1 MRIGRFNNEEP
12 KPKKTLD
19 DFVRY
24 ADDVEDVC
32 EAEIE
37 QVEEKETAP
46 EYEQNVKK
54 RRSDEFFLQGTDE
67 IPKWMNKLS
76 KIWYATMSLVWFLVS
91 CLTYSPILFISDK
104 IYPMIKDKK
113 KSFLFGAIIHIV
125 ILVLIFI
132 LLFVRRSPTVE

>member
-1 MRIGRFNNEEP
+1 MRTGRFNNEEP
-12 KPKKTLD
+12 KPKKTLE

>member
-46 EYEQNVKK
+46 KYEQNVKK

-125 ILVLIFI
+125 ILVLIFV

>member
-54 RRSDEFFLQGTDE
+54 RRLDEFFLQGTDE